1 MMLSDLIAVVH
12 RAFAPPV
19 TNQKTERP
27 ILTVPVHRQINNQ
40 QGEAPIALAKAAAQI
55 AGSGLVWKWIG
66 VNGKPH
72 LCSWN
77 ASQKVFVR
85 GNIEDWVYWFGNHV
99 RVRDTSNVE
108 YPGPSLV
115 VTDRLIQAVLAHSET
130 PIASWAL
137 QLQKKREAFR

>member
-1 MMLSDLIAVVH
+1 VLLTDLLSCVSRIWT
-12 RAFAPPV
+12 PPA
-19 TNQKTERP
+19 TNQKAERP

-40 QGEAPIALAKAAAQI
+40 QGEAPIALAKAGAQI

-66 VNGKPH
+66 VNGKPQ

-85 GNIEDWVYWFGNHV
+85 GNIEDWVYWFRKHF

-108 YPGPSLV
+108 YLGPSLV
-115 VTDRLIQAVLAHSET
+115 VTDRLIAAVLAHPET
-130 PIASWAL
+130 PIASFAL
-137 QLQKKREAFR
+137 QLKMKREAK